1 MVIVDIFV
9 PSLDKTYNF
18 MLDENSKVE
27 MLMVE
32 VIEMIDNREGL
43 ISSYAEGNFALCDR
57 DKETVLDPDK
67 KLGEQGIETSANLVL
82 V

>member
-18 MLDENSKVE
+18 MLDESSKVE
-27 MLMVE
+27 LLMVE
-32 VIEMIDNREGL
+32 IIEMIDNREGL
-43 ISSYAEGNFALCDR
+43 TSSYAEGNFALCDR
-57 DKETVLDPDK
+57 DKEIVLDSNK

>member
-18 MLDENSKVE
+18 MLDESSKVE
-27 MLMVE
+27 LLMVE
-32 VIEMIDNREGL
+32 IIEMIDNREGL
-43 ISSYAEGNFALCDR
+43 TSSYAEGNFALCDR
-57 DKETVLDPDK
+57 VKEIVLDPTT
-67 KLGEQGIETSANLVL
+67 KLGEQGLETSANLAL

>member
-18 MLDENSKVE
+18 MLDESSKVE
-27 MLMVE
+27 LLMVE
-32 VIEMIDNREGL
+32 IIEMIDNREGRT
-43 ISSYAEGNFALCDR
+43 SSYAEGNFALCDR
-57 DKETVLDPDK
+57 DKEIVLDPNK

>member
-43 ISSYAEGNFALCDR
+43 ISSYAEGNFALCAR
-57 DKETVLDPDK
+57 DKEIVLDPNK

>member
-43 ISSYAEGNFALCDR
+43 ISSYAEGNFAICDR
-57 DKETVLDPDK
+57 DKEIVLDLNK

>member
-18 MLDENSKVE
+18 MLDESSKVE
-27 MLMVE
+27 LLMVE
-32 VIEMIDNREGL
+32 IIEMIDNREGL
-43 ISSYAEGNFALCDR
+43 TSSYAEGNFALCDR
-57 DKETVLDPDK
+57 DKEIVLDHNK